1 MRNLRRGKAHAEEV
15 VTPKSS
21 ARREQA
27 FSALEPNT
35 LLGSKAGFG
44 FAAKFHSGALPEL
57 PRCRETSGMP
67 PVLGLRSGS
76 IRKEIIG
83 HRLLSRSNRSNSSFG
98 VRKYLRDVVGAFPLL
113 QKQARYRGVG
123 LVRHPLIQQSLNLLA
138 EIGGVR
144 ETRKLEA
151 LQGVFRG
158 REKKIPRR
166 FGGMA
171 GHVDLRYFCAAHN
184 NFPVIAVKNTYVIGP
199 VEICG

>member
-1 MRNLRRGKAHAEEV
+1 MRDSRRGEAHAEEV

-21 ARREQA
+21 ARRELA

-35 LLGSKAGFG
+35 LLSSKAGFG

-83 HRLLSRSNRSNSSFG
+83 HRLLSRSRSFG
-98 VRKYLRDVVGAFPLL
+98 VRKYLRDVVRAFPLL
-113 QKQARYRGVG
+113 QKQARYRSVG

-151 LQGVFRG
+151 LQGVFRS
-158 REKKIPRR
+158 REKKIPGR
-166 FGGMA
+166 FGEMTGHMA
-171 GHVDLRYFCAAHN
+171 LRYFCAAYN
-184 NFPVIAVKNTYVIGP
+184 NLQVMSVKNT
-199 VEICG
+199 